1 MSVAQQELYSAPF
14 DSIAARYD
22 ESFTHSKIG
31 QAQRGSVWRELD
43 RTFRSGS
50 RVLEIGCGTGYDACY
65 LAKRGIEVVACD
77 SSLEMMAVT
86 ARRIEAEGLQS
97 LVKPKLL
104 RAEEIGSL
112 REDASFD
119 GAFSNFGALNCVPD
133 IGRMALDLARL
144 IKPGG
149 AALLC
154 WMGPYCGW
162 EMLWYLAHGERQKA
176 FRRLK
181 REGVSARLA
190 DGALVQV
197 HYPSVNELAREF
209 APAFKLIS
217 IKGIGISVPPSYVEP
232 WARRHPHLLNFFE
245 HTDSLLG
252 RFPGFRSLGDHVL
265 VRLQR
270 ETETTP
276 MHLR

>member
-1 MSVAQQELYSAPF
+1 MSVAQQELHYAPF

-31 QAQRGSVWRELD
+31 QAQRASVWRELD
-43 RTFRSGS
+43 RTFRFGS

-65 LAKRGIEVVACD
+65 MAQHGIDVLACD
-77 SSLEMMAVT
+77 SSAEMIGVT
-86 ARRIEAEGLQS
+86 IRRTKSEGLENF
-97 LVKPKLL
+97 VKPKLL

-112 REDASFD
+112 QEDASFD

-133 IGRMALDLARL
+133 IGQIARNLARL

-149 AALLC
+149 TALLC

-190 DGALVQV
+190 DGAMVQV
-197 HYPSVNELAREF
+197 HYPSVNELARAF
-209 APAFKLIS
+209 APAFKLMS
-217 IKGIGISVPPSYVEP
+217 IKGIGISVPPSYAEP

-245 HTDSLLG
+245 HADSLLA
-252 RFPGFRSLGDHVL
+252 RFPGVRSLGDHVL

-270 ETETTP
+270 GPEGP
-276 MHLR
+276 PRA